1 MGGKLGVAIR
11 CKRGRR
17 GMSFGRG
24 VVSDG
29 WRGDVGAF
37 NYVSMRLFILTRFRA
52 LLFGYGGLATSQPR
66 FIFDSVPHGLHGFVS
81 ASTMLNK
88 EEEVCNRRSMAGCCH
103 DVWCCGG
110 CSPEKARRW
119 SLSGCCHCCSPSSL
133 LTHSLYTLSLFHH
146 THQHP
151 PAPCVLKQRKKGF
164 KKSIDV
170 DEGRRRREET
180 TIQIRKTAKDVRL
193 AKRRQM
199 PGATDGGM
207 GGGGGGGYSNM
218 NTPAAL
224 AAASMLAAGGVAP
237 GGYGERMI
245 PIFPPPSFF
254 ISH

>member
-1 MGGKLGVAIR
+1 MMCGAAVAALR
-11 CKRGRR
+11 KKG
-17 GMSFGRG
+17 SPL
-24 VVSDG
+24 V
-29 WRGDVGAF
+29 AF
-37 NYVSMRLFILTRFRA
+37 RMLS
-52 LLFGYGGLATSQPR
+52 LLFP
-66 FIFDSVPHGLHGFVS
+66 FVV
-81 ASTMLNK
+81 T
-88 EEEVCNRRSMAGCCH
+88 H
-103 DVWCCGG
+103 TFTIH
-110 CSPEKARRW
+110 
-119 SLSGCCHCCSPSSL
+119 SLSLSP
-133 LTHSLYTLSLFHH
+133 HH
-146 THQHP
+146 NYSTHQHP

-199 PGATDGGM
+199 PGAADGGM

-237 GGYGERMI
+237 GGYGERII